1 MQQVRATY
9 VDGRWAEGSGPDL
22 EVGSA
27 ADGSVLAS
35 FRGADASD
43 VDRACAAADAAWPV
57 WAATSVAE
65 RVDLLRRTADLVGK
79 RAEELGSV
87 AAQEV
92 GTPARVASTVHGHL
106 VAAAVRDVAATL
118 ESFVFEERVGSSL
131 VVREPIGVAAA
142 VTAWNY
148 PLYQLATKLVP
159 ALAAGCTA
167 VLKPSEVAPLTTVA
181 FFELLAEAGL
191 PAGVANLVVGTGPEA
206 GEALVTDPR
215 VGIVSFTGSTRTGA
229 RIAELA
235 APGITRV
242 TLELGGK
249 SASVVLDDADLA
261 QAVAGSLR
269 GCLVNNGQTCA
280 ALTRLVVPRS
290 RLGEVEELL
299 ADNVARLVTGDPRDE
314 ATDVGPVASALQR
327 ERVLDH
333 VRGALAEGAVIVA
346 GGLDPVEGVPAGGHY
361 VRPTVLRVG
370 PHLRIAR
377 EEVFGP
383 VLCVIPVDS
392 EEEALAV
399 ANGTDYGLSGAVWSA
414 DQDRA
419 LAFARR
425 MRTGQVAVNGGA
437 FNISAPFGGYR
448 RSGYGRE
455 GGRFGLEEYF
465 ETKAVQL

>member
-9 VDGRWAEGSGPDL
+9 VDGAWAEGGGAEL
-22 EVGSA
+22 EVGNA
-27 ADGSVLAS
+27 ADGSVLAR
-35 FRGADASD
+35 FRGAGAPD
-43 VDRACAAADAAWPV
+43 VDRACAAADAAWPG
-57 WAATSVAE
+57 WAATSVADRAE
-65 RVDLLRRTADLVGK
+65 VLRTTADLVTK

-87 AAQEV
+87 AALEV
-92 GTPARVASTVHGHL
+92 GTPARMASTVHGHL
-106 VAAAVRDVAATL
+106 VAATIRDVASTL
-118 ESFVFEERVGSSL
+118 ESFAFEERVGTSL
-131 VVREPIGVAAA
+131 VLKEPIGVAGAI
-142 VTAWNY
+142 TAWNY

-167 VLKPSEVAPLTTVA
+167 VLKPSEVAPLTSIA
-181 FFELLAEAGL
+181 FFEMLAEAGV

-249 SASVVLDDADLA
+249 SASVVLDDADLE
-261 QAVAGSLR
+261 QAVAASLR
-269 GCLVNNGQTCA
+269 GCLLNNGQTCA
-280 ALTRLVVPRS
+280 ALTRLIVPRA
-290 RLGEVEELL
+290 RLAEVEQLLL
-299 ADNVARLVTGDPRDE
+299 AGVEALVTGDPRDPS
-314 ATDVGPVASALQR
+314 TDVGPVASATQH
-327 ERVLDH
+327 ERVLTH
-333 VRGALAEGAVIVA
+333 LRGALAEGAVLVA
-346 GGLDPVEGVPAGGHY
+346 GGPEPVPGAPRGGHY
-361 VRPTVLRVG
+361 VRPTVLRVE

-383 VLCVIPVDS
+383 VLCVIAVDS
-392 EEEALAV
+392 EDEAVAV
-399 ANGTDYGLSGAVWSA
+399 ANDTDYGLSGAVWA
-414 DQDRA
+414 GDPDRA
-419 LAFARR
+419 LAVARR

-437 FNISAPFGGYR
+437 FNISAPFGGYK